1 MLLKP
6 YIKQYP
12 KVIGLGATSI
22 LVRYANTLAFDKAR
36 VGVKGVINEDTRRV
50 GLHHLNVLSKSLT
63 ENHWANYLN
72 YKITH
77 LMNYYLQETKLKIY
91 YPKIEHVN
99 QLDVLKYEKS
109 YHYDFHVDEIT
120 SPKRVLSAII
130 FLNNDYTGGS
140 LVFKNTFDEE
150 QFEVNPIPGSIVIW
164 PSNILFPHAVKPV
177 EKGVRFSIVAWAA

>member
-12 KVIGLGATSI
+12 KVIGLDTTAI
-22 LVRYANTLAFDKAR
+22 LVRYANTLDFNKAY
-36 VGVKGVINEDTRRV
+36 VGEEGIIDENIRRV
-50 GLHHLNVLSKSLT
+50 GIHHLDVLSKSLT

-72 YKITH
+72 YKITK
-77 LMNYYLQETKLKIY
+77 LMNYYLQETKLKTY
-91 YPKIEHVN
+91 RPYIEHVN
-99 QLDVLKYEKS
+99 QLDILKYEKN
-109 YHYDFHVDEIT
+109 YHYKFHVDEISTT
-120 SPKRVLSAII
+120 SRILSAII
-130 FLNNDYTGGS
+130 FLNNDYIGGS